1 MEPQTIRQELKRTWN
16 PFFSRFGSFT
26 PIQEITIPHILNKE
40 NVVVISPAATGKTE
54 AVIAP
59 IIENL
64 LKENTGGLK
73 ILYITPTR
81 ALVNDLF
88 RRLEEPVTALNLK
101 IGRKT
106 GDHPVIEKK
115 LLPNVLLT
123 TPESFDS
130 LLSREP
136 RIFMNL
142 FAVIL
147 DEIHLLDNTPRGDQL
162 RILLNRLRKILQ
174 KTGSNLQFCAL
185 SATIDDLK
193 IGDRYFDNPKV
204 CFLKLPREIDY
215 ILIPAKN
222 FIKEIFRIAQ
232 IRQIKKILAFFNAR
246 SYAES
251 FSQKFRIPPFEDR
264 VFVHHASL
272 PRSRR
277 EEVERFMNQSDRAI
291 LLATSTLELGIDIGD
306 VDAIILYRPPYNIS
320 SLLQRIGRGNRRTDK
335 LFAIG
340 VYANNWEKLL
350 FETFFDCA
358 RIGEL
363 YEKRYQPSL
372 SVIPQQIYSYLYQ
385 RRRIGTTL
393 NSLYQIFNPIHS
405 EVVIKEVFKK
415 LLSEGVIKEMRPGI
429 YYLGDKLENKIA
441 YGKIHS
447 NIAEKSFGEYD
458 VYEISSGILVG
469 RIFYLL
475 EKFILGGRCWEKVQ
489 VLEKEKKVYARFIG
503 EGPEFSKIFEG
514 KGAGNYNYLLSAILK
529 NRFFPAL
536 MPEEIPF
543 FYDGK
548 NTHIFHLFGSL
559 YGFIISESLYEEGI
573 DAVDIEGK
581 ILTLENFQMPD
592 DRFPVPTVD
601 SIKKVI
607 ANNITRL
614 EDALGSGAFFYDLP
628 VELQIKD
635 HMLNL
640 DIPGFFDFL
649 RYLKLREIDA
659 KDFTGILKF
668 LSVENKKPQGCLPT

>member
-1 MEPQTIRQELKRTWN
+1 MDPKEIKQKLKRTWGA
-16 PFFSRFGSFT
+16 FFSRFGSFT

-40 NVVVISPAATGKTE
+40 NVIVISPAATGKTE

-59 IIENL
+59 VLENL
-64 LKENTGGLK
+64 LKEDVKGLK
-73 ILYITPTR
+73 VLYITPTR

-88 RRLEEPVTALNLK
+88 RRLEEPITALNLT

-106 GDHPVIEKK
+106 GDHPVIEKRY
-115 LLPNVLLT
+115 LPNILLT

-136 RIFMNL
+136 TIFINL

-162 RILLNRLRKILQ
+162 RVLLNRLRRILQ
-174 KTGSNLQFCAL
+174 KTDNNLQYCAL
-185 SATIDDLK
+185 SATIDDFK
-193 IGDRYFDNPKV
+193 IGDRYFDNSKL
-204 CFLKLPREIDY
+204 CFLKSPREIEY
-215 ILIPAKN
+215 ILIPTKN
-222 FIKEIFRIAQ
+222 FIKEVFKIAQ
-232 IRQIKKILAFFNAR
+232 VRQVKKILAFFNAR
-246 SYAES
+246 SFAES
-251 FSQKFRIPPFEDR
+251 FSQKFRIPPFEDQ

-272 PRSRR
+272 PRSKR
-277 EEVERFMNQSDRAI
+277 EEVERFMNQSERAI

-306 VDAIILYRPPYNIS
+306 VDAIIIYRPPYNIS
-320 SLLQRIGRGNRRTDK
+320 SLLQRIGRGNRRTNK

-340 VYANNWEKLL
+340 VYMNNWEKIL
-350 FETFFDCA
+350 FEIFFDCA

-363 YEKRYQPSL
+363 YEKKYQPSL

-393 NSLYQIFNPIHS
+393 KSIYQVFQPIYP
-405 EVVIKEVFKK
+405 EATIKDVFKQ
-415 LLSEGVIKEMRPGI
+415 LLSKGVIKEMRPGI
-429 YYLGDKLENKIA
+429 YYLTDKIENKIA

-458 VYEISSGILVG
+458 VYEISSGVLVG
-469 RIFYLL
+469 RVFYLL
-475 EKFILGGRCWEKVQ
+475 EKFILGGKYWEKVQ
-489 VLEKEKKVYARFIG
+489 VREKEKKVYARLIG

-529 NRFFPAL
+529 NRFFPIL

-559 YGFIISESLYEEGI
+559 YGFIIAESLYEEGI

-581 ILTLENFQMPD
+581 ILTLQNFQMPD
-592 DRFPVPTVD
+592 DRFPVPRFD
-601 SIKKVI
+601 SIKKII
-607 ANNITRL
+607 ANNIERF

-628 VELQIKD
+628 VELQIED

-640 DIPGFFDFL
+640 DISGFLDFI
-649 RYLKLREIDA
+649 RCLKLKKIDV
-659 KDFTGILKF
+659 KDFTAALKF
-668 LSVENKKPQGCLPT
+668 ISAEKRD

>member
-1 MEPQTIRQELKRTWN
+1 MEPKDIKQKLKHTWG

-26 PIQEITIPHILNKE
+26 AIQEITIPHILNKE

-64 LKENTGGLK
+64 LNREVMGLK
-73 ILYITPTR
+73 VLYITPTR

-88 RRLEEPVTALNLK
+88 RRLEEPITALNLT

-106 GDHPVIEKK
+106 GDHPLIEKK
-115 LLPNVLLT
+115 ALPNVLVS

-136 RIFMNL
+136 MIFMNL
-142 FAVIL
+142 SAIVI

-174 KTGSNLQFCAL
+174 RTDSDLQYCAL

-193 IGDRYFDNPKV
+193 IGNRYFDNSKV
-204 CFLKLPREIDY
+204 CFLKAMREIEF
-215 ILIPAKN
+215 ILIPTKY
-222 FIKEIFRIAQ
+222 FIKEVFKIAQ
-232 IRQIKKILAFFNAR
+232 VRQIKKILAFFNAR
-246 SYAES
+246 SFAES
-251 FSQKFRIPPFEDR
+251 FSQKFKIPPFEDR

-272 PRSRR
+272 PRSKR

-291 LLATSTLELGIDIGD
+291 LFATPTLELGIDIGD
-306 VDAIILYRPPYNIS
+306 VDAIMLYRPPYNIS

-340 VYANNWEKLL
+340 VYANNWEKIL

-358 RIGEL
+358 RKGEL

-372 SVIPQQIYSYLYQ
+372 AVIPQQIYSYLYQ

-393 NSLYQIFNPIHS
+393 NNIYQILHPIYS
-405 EVVIKEVFKK
+405 EEIIKVVFKK
-415 LLSEGVIKEMRPGI
+415 LLNEGVVKEMRRGI
-429 YYLGDKLENKIA
+429 YYLTDKIENKIL

-458 VYEISSGILVG
+458 VYEISSGVLIG
-469 RIFYLL
+469 RIFYPL
-475 EKFILGGRCWEKVQ
+475 EKFILGGKCWEKVQ
-489 VLEKEKKVYARFIG
+489 VMEKEKKVYARFIG
-503 EGPEFSKIFEG
+503 EGPDFSKIFEG
-514 KGAGNYNYLLSAILK
+514 KGAGNYNYLLSTIIK
-529 NRFFPAL
+529 NKFFPAL
-536 MPEEIPF
+536 MPKEIPF

-548 NTHIFHLFGSL
+548 NTHILHLFGSL
-559 YGFIISESLYEEGI
+559 YGFIIAESLFEEGI
-573 DAVDIEGK
+573 DAVDIDGK
-581 ILTLENFQMPD
+581 ILTLQNFQIPD
-592 DRFPVPTVD
+592 DRFPIPKLT

-607 ANNITRL
+607 ANNLARL

-628 VELQIKD
+628 TELQIED
-635 HMLNL
+635 HILNL
-640 DIPGFFDFL
+640 DIPGFIDFL
-649 RYLKLREIDA
+649 KYLRLKGIDA
-659 KDFTGILKF
+659 KDFTGILK
-668 LSVENKKPQGCLPT
+668 LICLKDKN